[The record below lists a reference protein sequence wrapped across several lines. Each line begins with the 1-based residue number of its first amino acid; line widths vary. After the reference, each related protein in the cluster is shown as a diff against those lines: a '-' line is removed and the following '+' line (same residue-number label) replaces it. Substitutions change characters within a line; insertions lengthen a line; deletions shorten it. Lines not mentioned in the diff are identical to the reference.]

1 MERKAF
7 SERVP
12 SSASGKEKEFSEY
25 AITREWA
32 QALGPLELVKTLP
45 QAVAKYPDVCFS
57 NQKIKYVTN
66 DNINHYMK
74 PPADWMF
81 GMALILAHLPSI
93 YQSGYVWLYRGMSKA
108 EAAQIANGLYRDIS
122 FYWTPI
128 RHKAAGYGPIVCAI
142 LTPAVH
148 IKKEYKDLS
157 EVNIVTFA
165 ALADAHEI
173 RFYCPFGSMFLNKC
187 CNLLIFRRLSE
198 KIFGKYRPKLYLRIA
213 KRKVM
218 QYEI

>member
-1 MERKAF
+1 MEQEIITKAVEGFKGQLERAGDAFQMPPLEMVQYYPDFVLKSPFLCFMAQKRKAL
-7 SERVP
+7 S
-12 SSASGKEKEFSEY
+12 
-25 AITREWA
+25 ITA
-32 QALGPLELVKTLP
+32 FGSK
-45 QAVAKYPDVCFS
+45 PD
-57 NQKIKYVTN
+57 
-66 DNINHYMK
+66 
-74 PPADWMF
+74 ADFMF
-81 GMALILAHLPSI
+81 GMSLILARMPSI

-128 RHKAAGYGPIVCAI
+128 RHKAALYGPIVCAI

-157 EVNIVTFA
+157 EVNIVAFA

-173 RFYCPFGSMFLNKC
+173 RFYRPVGSMFLNKC
-187 CNLLIFRRLSE
+187 CNLLIFRRLSK
-198 KIFGKYRPKLYLRIA
+198 KIFGNYRPKLYLRLA